1 MKAQFL
7 PLAAAWMFALVSP
20 ATAGQPLTL
29 SDAQMD
35 RVTAGAVGSATSLA
49 DAWGNLEAQTLT
61 FTLGSVDSGTGSALA
76 TGLSTASAS
85 SLLSPAAA
93 SSKSSAI
100 ARAP

>member
-7 PLAAAWMFALVSP
+7 SLFAASMFALVSH
-20 ATAGQPLTL
+20 ATAGQPRAL

-49 DAWGNLEAQTLT
+49 DASGNLEAQALT
-61 FTLGSVDSGTGSALA
+61 FTLGSADSASGSALA
-76 TGLSTASAS
+76 TGLSTAAAS
-85 SLLSPAAA
+85 SLFSPAAA
-93 SSKSSAI
+93 ASKSSAI

>member
-1 MKAQFL
+1 
-7 PLAAAWMFALVSP
+7 
-20 ATAGQPLTL
+20 
-29 SDAQMD
+29 MD

-49 DAWGNLEAQTLT
+49 DASGNLGAQTLT
-61 FTLGSVDSGTGSALA
+61 LALGSADLGSALA

-93 SSKSSAI
+93 TSKSAAS